1 MTKLKIPAKD
11 FRRFD
16 DPLTEERNEGRP
28 IKYRFY
34 AKVADIPMELLDW
47 MDTNPRDQNLNTDTS
62 RAIRET
68 LMDDSN
74 PHFHLWNRG
83 ILISAD
89 RVTFDN
95 RNGMAEIVL
104 DDPQIHGN
112 IDGGHTLRIILECRQ
127 KVDDG
132 QMERMPNQYVEMEVI
147 TGLDF
152 PEGLAE
158 ARNTSV
164 AVDLKSMEELRKS
177 FDVLKE
183 ILEPCTLNGRHYVER
198 IEFRQNQMRAAKS
211 AEKEKSPG
219 AEPRNWVDVRE
230 VISILNMFNLSLYP
244 NTELDCQHPIQS
256 FSGKEVGLKRFLQA
270 GLGKNATDDERREA
284 RNTRLQQM
292 APIIPDIIALWNHIE
307 CHFAEATAQINK
319 RYGTRKYSKSGKSQ
333 AMYSMFSGTKLK
345 YVVPKG
351 ILYPLVG
358 SFRAMVRTDPEG
370 NYYWAADPFQA
381 WEDMKEPFAK
391 FVMDTSDELANYPAS
406 IGRSTNLWSNLFSNM
421 YVYALRHESAAVR
434 P

>member
-16 DPLTEERNEGRP
+16 DPFTEERNEGRP

-68 LMDDSN
+68 LMDDGN

-147 TGLDF
+147 TGLD
-152 PEGLAE
+152 
-158 ARNTSV
+158 
-164 AVDLKSMEELRKS
+164 LK
-177 FDVLKE
+177 
-183 ILEPCTLNGRHYVER
+183 
-198 IEFRQNQMRAAKS
+198 
-211 AEKEKSPG
+211 
-219 AEPRNWVDVRE
+219 
-230 VISILNMFNLSLYP
+230 
-244 NTELDCQHPIQS
+244 
-256 FSGKEVGLKRFLQA
+256 
-270 GLGKNATDDERREA
+270 
-284 RNTRLQQM
+284 
-292 APIIPDIIALWNHIE
+292 ALT
-307 CHFAEATAQINK
+307 F
-319 RYGTRKYSKSGKSQ
+319 
-333 AMYSMFSGTKLK
+333 
-345 YVVPKG
+345 
-351 ILYPLVG
+351 
-358 SFRAMVRTDPEG
+358 
-370 NYYWAADPFQA
+370 
-381 WEDMKEPFAK
+381 
-391 FVMDTSDELANYPAS
+391 
-406 IGRSTNLWSNLFSNM
+406 
-421 YVYALRHESAAVR
+421 
-434 P
+434 